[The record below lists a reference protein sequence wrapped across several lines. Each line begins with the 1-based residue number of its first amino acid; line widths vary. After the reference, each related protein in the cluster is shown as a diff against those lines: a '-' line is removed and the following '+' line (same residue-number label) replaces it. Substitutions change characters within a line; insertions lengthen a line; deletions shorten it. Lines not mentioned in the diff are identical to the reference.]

1 MGSKGKIGRTSAT
14 SGGLFRTASNVGLA
28 LLFFAAL
35 LPGAT
40 HYSWSAANIVWTM
53 GAVLMGVFSLVRVP
67 PSAATVNVS
76 SIAATA
82 VIILIP
88 ALLRPGAGPAGLVSD
103 CGAGIEFAGVFLT
116 QTARVYMGR
125 SFGLL
130 PANRGIVRKGP
141 FRLVRHPVY
150 LGWLILTLGYAIV
163 YPSGRNALIALA
175 VLPFLAWR
183 ILQEEQLLGC
193 DAAYRDYCEEVRSRL
208 IPGML

>member
-1 MGSKGKIGRTSAT
+1 M
-14 SGGLFRTASNVGLA
+14 
-28 LLFFAAL
+28 
-35 LPGAT
+35 
-40 HYSWSAANIVWTM
+40 
-53 GAVLMGVFSLVRVP
+53 
-67 PSAATVNVS
+67 
-76 SIAATA
+76 
-82 VIILIP
+82 ILIP

-103 CGAGIEFAGVFLT
+103 CGAGIEFAGVILT

-183 ILQEEQLLGC
+183 ILQEEQLLGR